1 MDIKMFFEFP
11 GVLILIG
18 IILLILSIVIG
29 LLAYRKVD
37 KEEIVFSINEE
48 DDKTLEEI
56 DNTQNVNEV
65 TIIDEPNL
73 VESNM
78 LEENEELKEIVKEEQ
93 EENEVSLEKKEDIP
107 VIIEKQE
114 IPVFDEEVEKLETID
129 KVKIYGGNNPKINTT
144 IENKEKTIYG
154 EKEDIEVL

>member
-11 GVLILIG
+11 GILILIG
-18 IILLILSIVIG
+18 IILLILSIVVG

-48 DDKTLEEI
+48 DDKVLEEI
-56 DNTQNVNEV
+56 TNENNEV

-78 LEENEELKEIVKEEQ
+78 FDKDEIIKELEQTNKLDVIEEIKEEP
-93 EENEVSLEKKEDIP
+93 VTLEKLPK
-107 VIIEKQE
+107 
-114 IPVFDEEVEKLETID
+114 ID
-129 KVKIYGGNNPKINTT
+129 NEVKIYGGNNPKRN
-144 IENKEKTIYG
+144 IEIKEKEVIN
-154 EKEDIEVL
+154 EKQDEIEVL

>member
-78 LEENEELKEIVKEEQ
+78 LEE
-93 EENEVSLEKKEDIP
+93 KEDIP
-107 VIIEKQE
+107 VILEKQE
-114 IPVFDEEVEKLETID
+114 IPIFDEEVEKLETID
-129 KVKIYGGNNPKINTT
+129 EVKIYGGNNPKINTT

-154 EKEDIEVL
+154 EQEEIEVL

>member
-56 DNTQNVNEV
+56 DNTRNVNEV

-78 LEENEELKEIVKEEQ
+78 LEE
-93 EENEVSLEKKEDIP
+93 KEDIP
-107 VIIEKQE
+107 VILEKQE
-114 IPVFDEEVEKLETID
+114 IPIFDEEVEKLETID
-129 KVKIYGGNNPKINTT
+129 EVKIYGGNNPKINTT
-144 IENKEKTIYG
+144 IENKEKAIYG
-154 EKEDIEVL
+154 EQEEIEVL